1 MSVVELARDTVRGAT
16 TWAFLTGLSWSGDL
30 GAQLLDPATR
40 ADPYRQYERIRAR
53 GPIVHSRLGLL
64 TADHATVGAVLRDPR
79 FGHGE
84 GGQRAEGTGP
94 VLAGRAEIVDP
105 LGGESMIGMNP
116 PDHTRLR
123 SLTTKAFTPRAIA
136 GLRPRMEELAHRLLD
151 APARAGGLDLM
162 AEYAT
167 LLPVLV
173 IGEVLGVPPE
183 DEARFRAWNADL
195 AASLDWSS
203 PPAARRQA
211 GRALVELE
219 GYLAGLFERRR
230 RDPGDDLIS
239 RLLAVE
245 EEGDRLTARELMA
258 TTVLLLLAGFET
270 TVNVLGNGTLALLRH
285 PGQQGLLRDQPDL
298 IPNAVEEILRWDGP
312 VQLTGR
318 EALEPVQ
325 LEGVDVAPGTMV
337 VTLLA
342 GANRDPAVFDDPA
355 TFRVDRPNARQHL
368 AFATGVHHCLGA
380 ALARLESEVALRA
393 LLDRFPT
400 LGLAGRPVRRPT
412 FVLRGLTRLPL
423 TAGHAPARAAVT

>member
-1 MSVVELARDTVRGAT
+1 MSVVEVARDTVRGVT
-16 TWAFLTGLSWSGDL
+16 TRAFLTGLSWSGDL

-53 GPIVHSRLGLL
+53 GRLVHSRLGLL
-64 TADHATVGAVLRDPR
+64 TASHATAGAVLRDPR

-84 GGQRAEGTGP
+84 QGQSAEGSGP
-94 VLAGRAEIVDP
+94 VLAARAEIVDP

-136 GLRPRMEELAHRLLD
+136 GLRPRMEQLAHQLLD

-173 IGEVLGVPPE
+173 IAEVLGVPPE

-203 PPAARRQA
+203 SPAAQRQA

-298 IPNAVEEILRWDGP
+298 VPNAVEEILRWDGP
-312 VQLTGR
+312 VQLTAR

-325 LEGVDVAPGTMV
+325 LEGVDVALGTMV

-342 GANRDPAVFDDPA
+342 GANRDPAVFDDPS
-355 TFRVDRPNARQHL
+355 TFRVDRANARQHL

-380 ALARLESEVALRA
+380 ALARLESEVAFRA

-400 LGLAGRPVRRPT
+400 LGLAGRPTRRPT
-412 FVLRGLTRLPL
+412 FILRGLTSLPL
-423 TAGHAPARAAVT
+423 TAGRPSA